1 MTLCAL
7 HTLVLIAQAALP
19 DILGIPHMP
28 LDLHLA
34 CLSGPGSCT
43 LFTLLSPS
51 RGSGS
56 VHFDL
61 DILNLQENTV
71 RGDGL
76 WWKWT
81 RV

>member
-7 HTLVLIAQAALP
+7 HALVLITQAAIS

-28 LDLHLA
+28 LDLRRA
-34 CLSGPGSCT
+34 CLSGPGSRT

-61 DILNLQENTV
+61 DLSLQENTV
-71 RGDGL
+71 RGDGW
-76 WWKWT
+76 WWKGT

>member
-7 HTLVLIAQAALP
+7 HALVLITQAALP
-19 DILGIPHMP
+19 DILDIPHMP
-28 LDLHLA
+28 LDLHRA
-34 CLSGPGSCT
+34 CFSGPGSRT

-51 RGSGS
+51 WGSGS

-61 DILNLQENTV
+61 DLLNLQENTV
-71 RGDGL
+71 RGGGW
-76 WWKWT
+76 WWKGR